1 VPHAVLNVLLAVH
14 SAPAAARNPRSQ
26 QYVRVEGL
34 PGGQESSGTILLAV
48 ASGYLA
54 GDRPLHSVSL
64 TELGRMVLRAA
75 GMIE

>member
-1 VPHAVLNVLLAVH
+1 VLLAVH
-14 SAPAAARNPRSQ
+14 SALAAERNARSR

-34 PGGQESSGTILLAV
+34 PGGQERSGTILLAV

-54 GDRPLHSVSL
+54 GDRPLHTVSL
-64 TELGRMVLRAA
+64 TEQGRMVLRAA